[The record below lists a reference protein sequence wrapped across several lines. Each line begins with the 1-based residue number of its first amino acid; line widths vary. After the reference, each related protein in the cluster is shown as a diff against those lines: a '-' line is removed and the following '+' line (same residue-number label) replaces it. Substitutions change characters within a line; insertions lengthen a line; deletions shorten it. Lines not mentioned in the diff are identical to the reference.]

1 MASRLL
7 SVAGISSA
15 TIALTA
21 GTVAPA
27 FALETAPTA
36 EATEAPV
43 SAVAAAD
50 TSAEL
55 SAETIHDLTDG
66 YVIAK
71 LDDNGAP
78 ISYENITEDDLAGL
92 KVILEKGLNTITVG
106 GKDNAKLDRGDATQV
121 IKDLGDKGMIS
132 GFWDSSDKNILTVS
146 PQGEI
151 EAIGQGTAT
160 VSFKPARYDSVLKVF
175 VPGDVTYTLDV
186 TVESAEDA
194 TPAPAETTAP
204 VIEETTA
211 PATPAPAETTAP
223 VVEETTAP
231 ATPAPAETTA
241 PAPEETAAAP
251 APAETT
257 APAKAET
264 PAPVATEEAAP
275 VAAPAPAETQAAPAE
290 EVAPAVDNAPVQAVA
305 AEPAETSSLY
315 PNCRAVWDAL
325 GGPIKEGQEGYAL
338 DLDADGDG
346 TGCEQNPDYENK
358 EQPEP
363 ATNVAPVAAPVAAD
377 STVDNSAA
385 LLANMPNPGESG
397 LYPNCDAVGVALG
410 RPITTAD
417 AGYGLNLDSDGD
429 GVGCENLAN
438 GADSALYAS
447 SSYSDGSFYGDTTYS
462 DNGYYAADGT
472 YYDNGYDE
480 LAYTGFSNGQLALAG
495 LSLAAAGGLVLG
507 GASMV
512 YRGRHFA

>member
-186 TVESAEDA
+186 SVESAEDA

-204 VIEETTA
+204 
-211 PATPAPAETTAP
+211 AT
-223 VVEETTAP
+223 
-231 ATPAPAETTA
+231 
-241 PAPEETAAAP
+241 P

-264 PAPVATEEAAP
+264 PAPAATEEAAPAPAETKVAAPAETTAPAKAETPAPAATEEAAP
-275 VAAPAPAETQAAPAE
+275 VAAPAPAETQAAAPAE
-290 EVAPAVDNAPVQAVA
+290 
-305 AEPAETSSLY
+305 
-315 PNCRAVWDAL
+315 
-325 GGPIKEGQEGYAL
+325 
-338 DLDADGDG
+338 
-346 TGCEQNPDYENK
+346 
-358 EQPEP
+358 
-363 ATNVAPVAAPVAAD
+363 VAPVAAPAVEAAP
-377 STVDNSAA
+377 AA
-385 LLANMPNPGESG
+385 AKSNTIAIEDMPNPGEGFKFQNCGEAEAAGAHDLREGDYGWDEG
-397 LYPNCDAVGVALG
+397 LDA
-410 RPITTAD
+410 D
-417 AGYGLNLDSDGD
+417 ND
-429 GVGCENLAN
+429 GVGCEQKP
-438 GADSALYAS
+438 DYTVES
-447 SSYSDGSFYGDTTYS
+447 SSDAAYAFGAPATSSSDSGFAYDNCTIAGAAGAQNLTSSDYGWDPSLDRDNDGIGCEDGSYS

-480 LAYTGFSNGQLALAG
+480 MAYTGFSNSQLALAG